1 MKELQPIA
9 EFAQRIRENIET
21 VFFGKTKVI
30 DMLTTAFLARGH
42 VLLEDV
48 PGTGKTILARAFA
61 ASLNLS
67 FARIQ
72 CTPDLLPVDILGVS
86 IWRQGEESAGASSGE
101 KKERFVYQ
109 PGPVMNQFVL
119 VDEINR
125 ATPRTQSALLE
136 AMGEGQISV
145 EGKRIALPEPFFVL
159 ATENPVEFEGTF
171 PLPEAQKDRFLLS
184 MNIGYPD
191 TEFESSI
198 LENQRR
204 LSHPVTDIKPV
215 ASPSGGTEEIA
226 ALQEAVCNIHVD
238 QLVKDYL
245 LALVT
250 ATRNESRLRVGISPR
265 GSLALYRSAQ
275 AYAGI
280 QNRSYVTPE
289 DVKEMASNV
298 FNQRLLLSSESIV
311 RGIQPAKII
320 QSILHTTPIP
330 EYRSS

>member
-1 MKELQPIA
+1 MKELKPIA
-9 EFAQRIRENIET
+9 EFAQRVRDNIET

-30 DMLTTAFLARGH
+30 DMLITAFLARGH

-86 IWRQGEESAGASSGE
+86 VWRQGEEFDD
-101 KKERFVYQ
+101 KKGRFVYQ

-136 AMGEGQISV
+136 AMGEGQISI
-145 EGKRIALPEPFFVL
+145 EGKRTALPEPFFVL

-184 MNIGYPD
+184 INIGYPD
-191 TEFESSI
+191 TEAESLI

-215 ASPSGGTEEIA
+215 ASSSGSSIIEEIA
-226 ALQEAVCNIHVD
+226 SLQEAVCNIHVD
-238 QLVKDYL
+238 PVVKDYL

-250 ATRNESRLRVGISPR
+250 ATRNENRLRVGISPR

-275 AYAGI
+275 AYAAI

-289 DVKEMASNV
+289 DVKEMAASV

-311 RGIQPAKII
+311 RGIEPQRIV
-320 QSILHTTPIP
+320 QSILDTTPIP
-330 EYRSS
+330 EYRTS

>member
-1 MKELQPIA
+1 MKDLQPIA
-9 EFAQRIRENIET
+9 EFAARVRENIET
-21 VFFGKTKVI
+21 VFLGKSKVI

-48 PGTGKTILARAFA
+48 PGTGKTILARAIA
-61 ASLNLS
+61 ASLNLTFS
-67 FARIQ
+67 RIQ

-86 IWRQGEESAGASSGE
+86 VWRQGEEFE
-101 KKERFVYQ
+101 DKKGRFVYR

-145 EGKRIALPEPFFVL
+145 EGKRVALPEPFFVL

-184 MNIGYPD
+184 LNIGYPD
-191 TEFESSI
+191 AESESLI

-215 ASPSGGTEEIA
+215 AKAEEIA
-226 ALQEAVCNIHVD
+226 SLQKAVCNIHVD
-238 QLVKDYL
+238 QVVKDYL
-245 LALVT
+245 LALVA
-250 ATRNESRLRVGISPR
+250 ATRNETRLRVGISPR

-275 AYAGI
+275 AYAAI
-280 QNRSYVTPE
+280 QNRDYVIPE
-289 DVKEMASNV
+289 DVKEMAASV
-298 FNQRLLLSSESIV
+298 FSQRLLLSSESIV
-311 RGIQPAKII
+311 RGIQPQRII
-320 QSILHTTPIP
+320 QSILDTTSIP
-330 EYRSS
+330 EYRTS